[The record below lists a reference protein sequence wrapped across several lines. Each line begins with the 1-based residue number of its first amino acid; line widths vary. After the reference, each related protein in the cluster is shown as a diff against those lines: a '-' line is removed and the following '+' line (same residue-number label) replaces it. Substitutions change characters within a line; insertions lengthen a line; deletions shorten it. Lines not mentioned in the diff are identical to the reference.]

1 MSLFKRIG
9 DLVRSNVNDML
20 DKAEDPKKILDQT
33 IIDMQGEHKKAKTML
48 LETMTL
54 LKQAEKQTETYKKLS
69 VEWEQKAMIA
79 LKGGDENLAR
89 HALTEKT
96 NHEDL
101 ARESEAGTTTHRAHV
116 EELKSNLSTLEQKI
130 EDAKKKRDELVAR
143 LNAAEMKKKQAV
155 INQGGSPK
163 DSVNDA
169 SAFDTFER
177 MVGKIENQ
185 EAEVEA
191 RAELM
196 GNKAAE
202 VDFEL
207 KKKLEAQNA
216 DDALAALKAK
226 MAAGGGATAAPS
238 TTKAAPDPKAGAIE
252 DELAKLRAKLEGGGG

>member
-9 DLVRSNVNDML
+9 NLVRSNVNDML

-33 IIDMQGEHKKAKTML
+33 IIDMQEEHKKAKKAL

-54 LKQAEKQTETYKKLS
+54 LKQAEKQTETYRKQS

-79 LKGGDENLAR
+79 LKGGDDNLAR
-89 HALTEKT
+89 HALTEKQ

-101 ARESEAGTTTHRAHV
+101 ANESEAGTTTHRAHV
-116 EELKSNLSTLEQKI
+116 EELKVSLTTLEEKI

-143 LNAAEMKKKQAV
+143 LNAAEMKKKQAD
-155 INQGGSPK
+155 IHAGGTAK
-163 DSVNDA
+163 DSVGDS

-191 RAELM
+191 RAELA
-196 GNKAAE
+196 GSKTAE
-202 VDFEL
+202 LDYEL
-207 KKKLEAQNA
+207 KKKLDAQNA

-226 MAAGGGATAAPS
+226 MAGGGATTSAPAS
-238 TTKAAPDPKAGAIE
+238 APVPDAKATAIE
-252 DELAKLRAKLEGGGG
+252 DELAKLRAKLESGS

>member
-9 DLVRSNVNDML
+9 NLVRSNVNDML

-33 IIDMQGEHKKAKTML
+33 IIDMQGEQKKAKGML

-54 LKQAEKQTETYKKLS
+54 LKQTEKQTETYRKQS

-89 HALTEKT
+89 HALTEKQ

-101 ARESEAGTTTHRAHV
+101 ANESEAGTTTHRAHV
-116 EELKSNLSTLEQKI
+116 EELKQNLTVLEQKI
-130 EDAKKKRDELVAR
+130 EEAKKKRDELVAR
-143 LNAAEMKKKQAV
+143 LNAAEMKKKQAD
-155 INQGGSPK
+155 IHSGGSAK

-191 RAELM
+191 RAELS
-196 GNKAAE
+196 GSKSAE
-202 VDFEL
+202 IDFEL
-207 KKKLEAQNA
+207 KKKLDAQNA
-216 DDALAALKAK
+216 EDALSALKAK
-226 MAAGGGATAAPS
+226 MAGGAATTSAPAAAAVPDA
-238 TTKAAPDPKAGAIE
+238 KASAIE
-252 DELAKLRAKLEGGGG
+252 DELAKLRAKLDGGS